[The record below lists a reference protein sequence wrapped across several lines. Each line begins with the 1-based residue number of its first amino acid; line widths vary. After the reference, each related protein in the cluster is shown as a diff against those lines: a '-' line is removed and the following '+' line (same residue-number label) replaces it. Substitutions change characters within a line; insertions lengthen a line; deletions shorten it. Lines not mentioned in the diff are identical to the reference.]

1 VERTLRS
8 YLWPAVGY
16 FVVLEFMTAAA
27 ILFWPNFEESIDSI
41 RGMVPLASLRDMV
54 DAIAQG
60 GVAAYVN
67 GQHFF
72 KGCNTLGVAAAVLFA
87 MGAVAGEAHRG
98 TLELWLS
105 QPYSRTR
112 LLLERYVAGAL
123 AFGLPIFLSSA
134 TLPWF
139 LARVDEQMAYGSL
152 MLSSLHEWLFL
163 LTIYSATFLLSCLS
177 SRPIWIALVM
187 LFLTTLQFAI
197 YLVKVLTGWS
207 IFRVVD
213 IDDFQR
219 IYNRD
224 TLNWTICGPLLAISA
239 VLLVASHVAF
249 ARRVP

>member
-1 VERTLRS
+1 MERTLRS
-8 YLWPAVGY
+8 YLWPALG
-16 FVVLEFMTAAA
+16 FFIVLEVMTAAA

-54 DAIAQG
+54 DSIAQG

-87 MGAVAGEAHRG
+87 MGAVAGEANRG
-98 TLELWLS
+98 TLELWLA

-123 AFGLPIFLSSA
+123 ALGLPILASSL

-139 LARVDEQMAYGSL
+139 LAQVDEHMAYSVL
-152 MLSSLHEWLFL
+152 ALASLHEWLFL
-163 LTIYSATFLLSCLS
+163 LTIYSATFLLSTLS
-177 SRPIWIALVM
+177 SRPLWIALVM
-187 LFLTTLQFAI
+187 LFLTTLQFAL
-197 YLVKVLTGWS
+197 YLVKVLTHWS

-219 IYNRD
+219 IYHKSA
-224 TLNWTICGPLLAISA
+224 LNPAIYAPLLAISL
-239 VLLVASHVAF
+239 VLLIGARFAF
-249 ARRVP
+249 LRRVP